1 MKKLLSYIVNF
12 IIDNN
17 ILWPFYYPIIFL
29 MKEVRVNN
37 ASQGNGVTILAL
49 NPYRFRGDLEDLAQA
64 GFKVLKMPYKW
75 QTRVFYAY
83 KGYNYKDKD
92 LKDHFKNPPANSKIH
107 KDRVRLRGY
116 LSNLLEAIF
125 LKKEIN
131 CIIGANIFYNQDFD
145 WAAVAVDIG
154 CPYIVFHRENLVVNK
169 HMHMVT
175 KKYAELLNEIGFCG
189 TSIVFHNNIMKNIY
203 DKYSGV
209 NPSKIHA
216 LGSIRMDRYI
226 HILKNNKFKSNNGI
240 LLFTFP
246 PSSAIIGK
254 HEDNFGW
261 YELHNE
267 VHTAFVELAIEN
279 PKINFIIKHKGVKWS
294 ETESLLKSINALN
307 LVNLKICGESFNA
320 QELILKSDVVTGF
333 CSTTLLEASVAGKPV
348 IYPLFGEAQDESYKD
363 FLCFENELDMFDVAT
378 SKDEYKDL
386 LIKKMKQPKVSQEKM
401 KLRRLNFD
409 KYVSLLDSSAVKKHT
424 ELIINEVK
432 KISIS

>member
-1 MKKLLSYIVNF
+1 MSRLLEFIVNF
-12 IIDNN
+12 IVNKI
-17 ILWPFYYPIIFL
+17 ILWPFYLPIIFL
-29 MKEVRVNN
+29 LKEVKCTPLVKNN
-37 ASQGNGVTILAL
+37 GITILAI
-49 NPYRFRGDLEDLAQA
+49 NPDRFRDGELESLARS
-64 GFKVLKMPYKW
+64 GFSVLLMPYQW

-83 KGYNYKDKD
+83 KDRSSKEQ
-92 LKDHFKNPPANSKIH
+92 FKNPPENSSIYI
-107 KDRVRLRGY
+107 DRIRLRRY
-116 LSNLLEAIF
+116 LSYLLKAIY
-125 LKKEIN
+125 LKKNIN
-131 CIIGANIFYNQDFD
+131 CVIGAGLFYNQDFD
-145 WAAVAVDIG
+145 WGAVSTSIG
-154 CPYIVFHRENLVVNK
+154 TPYIVLHRENLVLTK
-169 HMHMVT
+169 HIHEAAVYRAKSLRDT
-175 KKYAELLNEIGFCG
+175 GFFG
-189 TSIVFHNNIMKNIY
+189 TSIVFHNKIMKNIY
-203 DKYSGV
+203 DKYSGIST
-209 NPSKIHA
+209 NDIYA
-216 LGSIRMDRYI
+216 LGSLRMDKYLNDI
-226 HILKNNKFKSNNGI
+226 KGKKNKINNNCITLFSFNVTNSLRGYMGI
-240 LLFTFP
+240 
-246 PSSAIIGK
+246 
-254 HEDNFGW
+254 ENDFGW
-261 YELHNE
+261 HKLHND
-267 VHTAFVELAIEN
+267 VHTSFVDLAIKN